1 MSVSK
6 VTICNNALSMIGGQ
20 QIASFEEDSKL
31 AQTCRNIYDTTRLSI
46 LRSHPWSCAKKRQI
60 LSPIS
65 TYPSFGYAHAFP
77 LPSDYVLIISANT
90 ERYEVE
96 NRYILANAEVIH
108 LEYVF
113 NNDNEQ
119 TWDAMLVE
127 AMTYKMASKLCKPV
141 TGSDAAGQSAEAQY
155 QYLIK
160 QARTV
165 NGQER
170 PSQDVQY
177 AESSYYWERF

>member
-1 MSVSK
+1 M
-6 VTICNNALSMIGGQ
+6 
-20 QIASFEEDSKL
+20 
-31 AQTCRNIYDTTRLSI
+31 
-46 LRSHPWSCAKKRQI
+46 
-60 LSPIS
+60 
-65 TYPSFGYAHAFP
+65 
-77 LPSDYVLIISANT
+77 IISANT

-96 NRYILANAEVIH
+96 SRHILANAEVIQ

-113 NNDNEQ
+113 DNDNEQ

-170 PSQDVQY
+170 PSQDVQF